1 MLTIEHNQVFGPD
14 GEHLKTIACPKRA
27 SMNELAKTS
36 ETAFECTL
44 CEHPVIDT
52 DRISES
58 ALIAL
63 LREEP
68 DTCLRI
74 NKANPMF
81 EVR

>member
-1 MLTIEHNQVFGPD
+1 MLTIKQNKLFDPSGQL
-14 GEHLKTIACPKRA
+14 LKTVECPKRA
-27 SMNELAKTS
+27 SMNALARTS
-36 ETAFECTL
+36 AKEFECTL
-44 CEHPVIDT
+44 CERPVIDT

-81 EVR
+81 EVK

>member
-1 MLTIEHNQVFGPD
+1 MLTIKQNQLFDPSGQL
-14 GEHLKTIACPKRA
+14 LKTIDCPKRA
-27 SMNELAKTS
+27 SMNALTRAS

-44 CEHPVIDT
+44 CERPVIDT

-63 LREEP
+63 LQEEP

-81 EVR
+81 EVK